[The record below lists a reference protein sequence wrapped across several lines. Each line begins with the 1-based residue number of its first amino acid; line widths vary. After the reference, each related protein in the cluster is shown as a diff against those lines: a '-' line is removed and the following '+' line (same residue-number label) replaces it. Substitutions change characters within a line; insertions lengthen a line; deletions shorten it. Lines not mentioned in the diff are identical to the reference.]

1 MTEPGLFMNLGG
13 LCYLLRP
20 CSIEA
25 VLRSIG
31 AMKARIQ
38 WAGEALFIGESGSG
52 HAVVMD
58 GPQESGGRNLGIRP
72 MEMLLIGLGGCSNFD
87 VVSILKKSRQMVESC
102 EVFLEAERATEEP
115 KVFTKIHLH
124 FVVKG
129 RGLKEAQ
136 VKRAVELSA
145 EKYCSASIMLGRAG
159 VEISHAYEIV
169 ELG

>member
-1 MTEPGLFMNLGG
+1 
-13 LCYLLRP
+13 
-20 CSIEA
+20 
-25 VLRSIG
+25 
-31 AMKARIQ
+31 MKARVQ
-38 WAGEALFIGESGSG
+38 WAGEALFLGESGSG

-58 GPQESGGRNLGIRP
+58 GPPDAGGRNLGVRP

-87 VVSILKKSRQMVESC
+87 VVSILRKGRQPVESC
-102 EVFLEAERATEEP
+102 EVFLDAERAGEEP

-159 VEISHAYEIV
+159 VAISHDYEII

>member
-1 MTEPGLFMNLGG
+1 
-13 LCYLLRP
+13 
-20 CSIEA
+20 
-25 VLRSIG
+25 
-31 AMKARIQ
+31 MKARVQ
-38 WAGEALFIGESGSG
+38 WAGEALFLGESGSG

-58 GPQESGGRNLGIRP
+58 GPPEAGGRNLGIRP

-87 VVSILKKSRQMVESC
+87 VVSILRKGRQPVESC
-102 EVFLEAERATEEP
+102 EVFLDAERAGEEP

-159 VEISHAYEIV
+159 VNISHDYEIV